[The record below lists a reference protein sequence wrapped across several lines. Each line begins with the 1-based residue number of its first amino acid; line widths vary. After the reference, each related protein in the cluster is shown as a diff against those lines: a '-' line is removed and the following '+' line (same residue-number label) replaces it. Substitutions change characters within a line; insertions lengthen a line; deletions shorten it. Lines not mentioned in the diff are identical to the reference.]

1 MMLEQLSIYMQRDEA
16 EPHTIP
22 ILYPKI
28 NSKWNTDLIYDL
40 KTIKL
45 SEEHMRVHLH
55 ELG

>member
-1 MMLEQLSIYMQRDEA
+1 MMLEQLNIYMQRDEA